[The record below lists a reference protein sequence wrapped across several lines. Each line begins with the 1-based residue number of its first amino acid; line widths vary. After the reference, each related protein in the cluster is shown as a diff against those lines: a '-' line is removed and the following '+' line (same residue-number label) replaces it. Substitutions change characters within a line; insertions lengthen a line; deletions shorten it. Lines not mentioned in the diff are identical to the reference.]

1 MSRRAK
7 NPAPVDA
14 PRIPGPRTRR
24 QTRSFTGPLSHQP
37 LNSYADG
44 RGCLLPLRS
53 PSTSSDEAV
62 PPSSDEA
69 CPADPSVAPTAAAP
83 CGAVTRAAARRH
95 AAALQDAPGVLIRD
109 DATPAPQVGATRTPP
124 VRASGRHPPTRGKG
138 KTVAAAPAAA
148 PTAASP
154 ILGRSSTRRKG
165 KVTAEPADH
174 ARTTAIVDPS
184 SWWEKDK
191 KALLPSPPARSNGPV
206 TRSVTRRGAGSSA
219 IGAAVS
225 SSAVGSRA
233 FTKLAIGGAV
243 VPAGHSTLPR
253 GPGVGGRTPRAL
265 RDFAGAAGANFMA
278 QWTPSSSPSPAP
290 VELERRRGESR
301 RDFRLQARTTNA
313 LPVQPPLSTDP
324 DSWSPPPTRGVRRLA
339 E

>member
-1 MSRRAK
+1 
-7 NPAPVDA
+7 
-14 PRIPGPRTRR
+14 
-24 QTRSFTGPLSHQP
+24 
-37 LNSYADG
+37 
-44 RGCLLPLRS
+44 
-53 PSTSSDEAV
+53 
-62 PPSSDEA
+62 
-69 CPADPSVAPTAAAP
+69 
-83 CGAVTRAAARRH
+83 
-95 AAALQDAPGVLIRD
+95 
-109 DATPAPQVGATRTPP
+109 
-124 VRASGRHPPTRGKG
+124 
-138 KTVAAAPAAA
+138 VAAAPAAA

-184 SWWEKDK
+184 SRWEKDK
-191 KALLPSPPARSNGPV
+191 KALLPSPPARSNELV
-206 TRSVTRRGAGSSA
+206 TRSVTRREAGSSA

-265 RDFAGAAGANFMA
+265 RDLAGAAGANFMA

-290 VELERRRGESR
+290 VELERRRRESR

-324 DSWSPPPTRGVRRLA
+324 DSWSSPPTRGVRRLA